1 MEKQIINGVEWRTVI
16 LTDGNDQPVPVQV
29 SELGEV
35 EYQQKRKVYRGLGSQ
50 VPNGY
55 RYINVGGGRG
65 GRSYSVHRIVAHAFL
80 DNTLPIRKPAIAD
93 GNDIREVDHING
105 VHGDNQLLNLRIVA
119 DRKANC
125 NTPQSRTRY
134 VWANG
139 RFGKHGW
146 KAIQAVESGKV
157 IAEFSG
163 NNVYQQILNWLKKDR
178 GIVST
183 LNSVKSGII
192 GYFNRV
198 GVVSA
203 FGLQWRRLKDEEY
216 KHHKYHDY
224 QLAYHRMWRQRQR
237 EKQNA

>member
-29 SELGEV
+29 SELGKV
-35 EYQQKRKVYRGLGSQ
+35 EYQQKRKTYKGLGHQ

-55 RYINVGGGRG
+55 RYINVG

-93 GNDIREVDHING
+93 GNDIREVDHIDG
-105 VHGDNQLLNLRIVA
+105 VHGNNELLNLRIVA

-125 NTPQSRTRY
+125 NTPQSRRRY
-134 VWANG
+134 CAVNG
-139 RFGKHGW
+139 RLGKHGW
-146 KAIQAVESGKV
+146 KAIQAVENGKV
-157 IAEFSG
+157 IEEWTG
-163 NNVYQQILNWLKKDR
+163 NNVYQQILNWLKTDR
-178 GIVST
+178 GINST

-203 FGLQWRRLKDEEY
+203 FGLDWRRIKDEDF

-224 QLAYHRMWRQRQR
+224 QLAYHRMWRQRQK
-237 EKQNA
+237 EKAKNLE